1 MHCPQWVRHWCSPK
15 GDNPHLWRHVHHM
28 PSPLASA
35 VYPAGTYCF
44 QFIEFICWI
53 QVSFFPWSGSD
64 SLLQSV
70 LQSRH
75 FFGRLRL
82 RLLMA
87 KVPEP
92 TPAPTYLALQHW
104 LQSFV
109 ALTSVWDMVIF
120 SWILIIIFFSESG
133 SGSASVKKPDPIW
146 ENLHLDKWKNV
157 LKLAYHVNALHFCWP
172 LNNYVVIF

>member
-1 MHCPQWVRHWCSPK
+1 MHVAIKVHSADNALSSVNLALMLSKRRQSSPVTAHS
-15 GDNPHLWRHVHHM
+15 PHAR
-28 PSPLASA
+28 PLGVSCLSCRYLLFP
-35 VYPAGTYCF
+35 VY
-44 QFIEFICWI
+44 WI
-53 QVSFFPWSGSD
+53 HLLDPGFFFPWSGSD

-120 SWILIIIFFSESG
+120 SWILIIIFFLSPVQDPHLSKNRIRSGKICIWISE
-133 SGSASVKKPDPIW
+133 KT
-146 ENLHLDKWKNV
+146 
-157 LKLAYHVNALHFCWP
+157 F
-172 LNNYVVIF
+172 